1 MNLYVSNLPYSI
13 SEEELEAVFSEL
25 GVVTSVK
32 IITDR
37 ETRRSRGFGFVEMES
52 DEDGDAAVEELNGVE
67 LKGREIQVKK
77 AIPREDRGGDNRG
90 GNFGGGNNRGGDNRG
105 GGRQSRDY

>member
-37 ETRRSRGFGFVEMES
+37 ETCRSRGFLFVEMES
-52 DEDGDAAVEELNGVE
+52 EEDGEAAVEELNGIE

-77 AIPREDRGGDNRG
+77 AIPRENRGG
-90 GNFGGGNNRGGDNRG
+90 GNFGGG
-105 GGRQSRDY
+105 GGRPSRDY

>member
-25 GVVTSVK
+25 GVVTSAK

-37 ETRRSRGFGFVEMES
+37 ETRRSRGFGFVEMETE
-52 DEDGDAAVEELNGVE
+52 EDGQAAIEELNGIE

-77 AIPREDRGGDNRG
+77 AIPRE
-90 GNFGGGNNRGGDNRG
+90 NRG
-105 GGRQSRDY
+105 GGNFRPSREY

>member
-13 SEEELEAVFSEL
+13 SEEELEALFSEL
-25 GVVTSVK
+25 GVVTSTK

-52 DEDGDAAVEELNGVE
+52 DEDGEAAIEELNGAE
-67 LKGREIQVKK
+67 LHDREIQVKK
-77 AIPREDRGGDNRG
+77 AIPRENRGG
-90 GNFGGGNNRGGDNRG
+90 GNFGGGR
-105 GGRQSRDY
+105 SRNY

>member
-13 SEEELEAVFSEL
+13 SEEELEAVFSEI
-25 GVVTSVK
+25 GGVTSVK

-37 ETRRSRGFGFVEMES
+37 ETRRSRGFAFIEMETE
-52 DEDGDAAVEELNGVE
+52 EDSDAAVEELNGVE

-77 AIPREDRGGDNRG
+77 ALPREDRGG
-90 GNFGGGNNRGGDNRG
+90 GNFGGGG
-105 GGRQSRDY
+105 GGRPSRNY